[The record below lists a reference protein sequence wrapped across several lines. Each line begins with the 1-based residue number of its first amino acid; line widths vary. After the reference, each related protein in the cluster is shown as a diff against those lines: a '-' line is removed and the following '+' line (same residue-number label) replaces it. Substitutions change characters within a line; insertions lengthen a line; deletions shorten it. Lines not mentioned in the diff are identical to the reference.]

1 MVAGPGVRTGAFG
14 RADIVDVLPTL
25 LALIGMAVPLGL
37 DGRPIEA
44 ALAQPPHYAP
54 DPLAETDP
62 SPVPYDDDQT
72 RQIAARLT
80 SLGYLEP
87 TG

>member
-1 MVAGPGVRTGAFG
+1 MRA

-25 LALIGMAVPLGL
+25 LALAGMAIPSGL

-44 ALAQPPHYAP
+44 ALAKPPRYEP

-62 SPVPYDDDQT
+62 DPVPYDDEQT
-72 RQIAARLT
+72 RAIAARLT

>member
-1 MVAGPGVRTGAFG
+1 
-14 RADIVDVLPTL
+14 
-25 LALIGMAVPLGL
+25 MAIPSGL

-44 ALAQPPHYAP
+44 ALAKPPRYEP

-62 SPVPYDDDQT
+62 DPVPYDDDQS
-72 RQIAARLT
+72 REIAARLT
-80 SLGYLEP
+80 GLGYLEP

>member
-1 MVAGPGVRTGAFG
+1 
-14 RADIVDVLPTL
+14 VLPTL
-25 LALIGMAVPLGL
+25 LALAGMAVPSGL

-44 ALAQPPHYAP
+44 ALAQPARYEP
-54 DPLAETDP
+54 DPLAEADP
-62 SPVPYDDDQT
+62 SPVPYDGDQS
-72 RQIAARLT
+72 REIAARLI